1 MTPRARIA
9 VGIIL
14 VVLAPVVWFL
24 LVLAPVRRFEL
35 LPYIVA
41 GGLLIYGIFLI
52 VLGRAEKRREAE
64 GTS

>member
-35 LPYIVA
+35 LPYIAA
-41 GGLLIYGIFLI
+41 GGLLIYGISLI
-52 VLGRAEKRREAE
+52 VVGRAEKRREE
-64 GTS
+64 